1 MAMYKLLPLGIALI
15 VALTSG
21 LGACGAT
28 GAADGTT
35 ERPAPRASATFISSD
50 EVRASNAA
58 NAFELIQTAR
68 PGWLRKHGA
77 VSFRMDGDVLVYLD
91 DVRLG
96 GLDALRSQPISG
108 IDSIRFLDA
117 PTASARFGLS
127 HPHGA
132 IQIAPRRGG

>member
-68 PGWLRKHGA
+68 PGWLR
-77 VSFRMDGDVLVYLD
+77 
-91 DVRLG
+91 
-96 GLDALRSQPISG
+96 
-108 IDSIRFLDA
+108 
-117 PTASARFGLS
+117 
-127 HPHGA
+127 
-132 IQIAPRRGG
+132 